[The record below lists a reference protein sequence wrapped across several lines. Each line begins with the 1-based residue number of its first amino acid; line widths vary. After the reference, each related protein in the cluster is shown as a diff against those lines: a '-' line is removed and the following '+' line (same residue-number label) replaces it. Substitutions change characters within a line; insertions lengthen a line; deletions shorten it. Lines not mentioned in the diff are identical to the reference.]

1 MGAQQYFK
9 QACLNQLKEII
20 STNSEPLGMI
30 ITVYISI
37 EKKIFIYKIINLL
50 LSVICLFFLY
60 EKCILLND

>member
-1 MGAQQYFK
+1 MGATQYFE

-37 EKKIFIYKIINLL
+37 GKQISSI
-50 LSVICLFFLY
+50 
-60 EKCILLND
+60 